1 MAPGGAATLD
11 HTRLAPHAPGKIVK
25 LQFRSVVSGLGATSA
40 AQSFDLS
47 TRCDTAAYAL
57 ILTGTG
63 AREDRYDPMVF
74 GVTGAEEECVLPSS
88 PTAAGAS
95 SKVAPPNT
103 FNPNPDPNPNPNP
116 NRNRNPNRNPNR
128 DPNPKRN
135 PKVALLNTAPSAEQ
149 PAFQWGSSLLTL
161 SYQSSAMG
169 LGELLLLDLPVGVGS
184 VYARLVHPA
193 PPHAP
198 LTVARAVDVLPQ
210 QRNVLLALAAPNTS
224 ASDRD
229 SVTPQAWSLL
239 SAQEA
244 APPMAGGTVR
254 VLLVNGLGAGEGGPG
269 AGEADLTVAGVSGG
283 GASSVGT
290 GGGGMHSLA
299 PLVANMSGVHTTCL
313 AAGPNMSCPAVHT
326 AAHWLDVPVADAP
339 SVSVSLSSEVSV
351 RLGEQL
357 PGGACAQSLQLVAL
371 LGASRNT
378 TPGVDARGA
387 PLAFAP
393 RLLHV
398 DLSGGECHVPS
409 LSIPAVVVPEPR
421 VTPTPFPIANYDI
434 TGMGAGAFEG
444 LLEDAD
450 SQESAA
456 RRARGGAHEGLVGLF
471 ALGITA
477 CWVLA
482 GERRHTSTL

>member
-1 MAPGGAATLD
+1 
-11 HTRLAPHAPGKIVK
+11 
-25 LQFRSVVSGLGATSA
+25 
-40 AQSFDLS
+40 
-47 TRCDTAAYAL
+47 
-57 ILTGTG
+57 
-63 AREDRYDPMVF
+63 
-74 GVTGAEEECVLPSS
+74 
-88 PTAAGAS
+88 
-95 SKVAPPNT
+95 
-103 FNPNPDPNPNPNP
+103 
-116 NRNRNPNRNPNR
+116 
-128 DPNPKRN
+128 
-135 PKVALLNTAPSAEQ
+135 VALLNTAPSAEQ

-184 VYARLVHPA
+184 VYARLVHPT

-269 AGEADLTVAGVSGG
+269 AGEANLTVAGVSGG

-290 GGGGMHSLA
+290 GGGGMHTLA

-444 LLEDAD
+444 LLGDAD

-482 GERRHTSTL
+482 GERRHTGTL

>member
-1 MAPGGAATLD
+1 M
-11 HTRLAPHAPGKIVK
+11 
-25 LQFRSVVSGLGATSA
+25 
-40 AQSFDLS
+40 
-47 TRCDTAAYAL
+47 
-57 ILTGTG
+57 
-63 AREDRYDPMVF
+63 
-74 GVTGAEEECVLPSS
+74 
-88 PTAAGAS
+88 
-95 SKVAPPNT
+95 
-103 FNPNPDPNPNPNP
+103 
-116 NRNRNPNRNPNR
+116 
-128 DPNPKRN
+128 
-135 PKVALLNTAPSAEQ
+135 
-149 PAFQWGSSLLTL
+149 
-161 SYQSSAMG
+161 
-169 LGELLLLDLPVGVGS
+169 
-184 VYARLVHPA
+184 
-193 PPHAP
+193 
-198 LTVARAVDVLPQ
+198 
-210 QRNVLLALAAPNTS
+210 
-224 ASDRD
+224 
-229 SVTPQAWSLL
+229 
-239 SAQEA
+239 
-244 APPMAGGTVR
+244 
-254 VLLVNGLGAGEGGPG
+254 
-269 AGEADLTVAGVSGG
+269 
-283 GASSVGT
+283 
-290 GGGGMHSLA
+290 
-299 PLVANMSGVHTTCL
+299 
-313 AAGPNMSCPAVHT
+313 
-326 AAHWLDVPVADAP
+326 
-339 SVSVSLSSEVSV
+339 

>member
-1 MAPGGAATLD
+1 
-11 HTRLAPHAPGKIVK
+11 
-25 LQFRSVVSGLGATSA
+25 
-40 AQSFDLS
+40 
-47 TRCDTAAYAL
+47 
-57 ILTGTG
+57 
-63 AREDRYDPMVF
+63 
-74 GVTGAEEECVLPSS
+74 
-88 PTAAGAS
+88 
-95 SKVAPPNT
+95 
-103 FNPNPDPNPNPNP
+103 
-116 NRNRNPNRNPNR
+116 
-128 DPNPKRN
+128 
-135 PKVALLNTAPSAEQ
+135 
-149 PAFQWGSSLLTL
+149 
-161 SYQSSAMG
+161 MG
-169 LGELLLLDLPVGVGS
+169 LGELLLLDLPVGVSS
-184 VYARLVHPA
+184 VYARLVHRT

-269 AGEADLTVAGVSGG
+269 AGEANLTVAGVSGG

-290 GGGGMHSLA
+290 GGGGMHTLA

-357 PGGACAQSLQLVAL
+357 PAGACAQSLQLVAL

-378 TPGVDARGA
+378 TPGVD
-387 PLAFAP
+387 
-393 RLLHV
+393 
-398 DLSGGECHVPS
+398 S
-409 LSIPAVVVPEPR
+409 LVRRRRS
-421 VTPTPFPIANYDI
+421 VTP
-434 TGMGAGAFEG
+434 
-444 LLEDAD
+444 
-450 SQESAA
+450 
-456 RRARGGAHEGLVGLF
+456 R
-471 ALGITA
+471 
-477 CWVLA
+477 
-482 GERRHTSTL
+482 